1 MNLKRLILNGVS
13 LWVLDLLFSGVVIA
27 DAASLAALTLI
38 LALCNALIKPVLQF
52 FSFPLTLLSMG
63 LFSLVINGSVLLMAF
78 NLVQGTYINGLG
90 TAVIASIV
98 LSFVNGALS
107 DMFIGK

>member
-1 MNLKRLILNGVS
+1 MKRLLLNGVS
-13 LWVLDLLFSGVVIA
+13 LWVIDLIFRGIVIS
-27 DAASLAALTLI
+27 DAKSLIALTLI
-38 LALCNALIKPVLQF
+38 LALCNALIKPVLEF

-63 LFSLVINGSVLLMAF
+63 LFSFVINGLVLMMAF
-78 NLVQGTYINGLG
+78 HIVEGTYIHSLG

-107 DMFIGK
+107 DMFESA